1 MIFAEDGDMM
11 LAFFKNMDKI
21 FPTMGF
27 VCLPLIRFKNPPL
40 SGFFVPVNLV
50 QYSKHAGGRE
60 YLTFYLAGF

>member
-1 MIFAEDGDMM
+1 MVFAEDGDMM

-40 SGFFVPVNLV
+40 SGFLCLMSHETMKWIGALNIFLII
-50 QYSKHAGGRE
+50 
-60 YLTFYLAGF
+60 F